1 MKHKIIAAATIAAIS
16 ITGASALENQN
27 VVSLI
32 HQENEIDIGDHKEK
46 DSAQALRLEG
56 RNGIIEYKAAASE
69 YDFNV
74 GIGVVVPVGKTG
86 FGVSAGVNS
95 ANLVNSPGSSSD
107 QHFEGVGITN
117 EYLGIVYD
125 NGGKFEGRI
134 EYRTELA
141 DIDGTDSVAT
151 LGRYYLT
158 NNWGVE
164 GRYIDGD
171 DFEAYEV
178 GISYKF

>member
-27 VVSLI
+27 VVSLV
-32 HQENEIDIGDHKEK
+32 HQRGEIDDYDIKTKAE
-46 DSAQALRLEG
+46 ALRLEG
-56 RNGIIEYKAAASE
+56 RNGIIEYKAAAAE
-69 YDFNV
+69 HDFD
-74 GIGVVVPVGKTG
+74 IGVGVVIPVGKG
-86 FGVSAGVNS
+86 FGVSVGVNS
-95 ANLVNSPGSSSD
+95 SNIVNLPDTGSD
-107 QHFEGVGITN
+107 QHFEGIGTTN

-125 NGGKFEGRI
+125 NGGKFEGRV
-134 EYRTELA
+134 EYGTEVA
-141 DIDGTDSVAT
+141 DIEDSET
-151 LGRYYLT
+151 ITTSGRYYLT

-171 DFEAYEV
+171 GFDAYEV